1 MATEVIMPA
10 LSPAQETGILIEWFK
25 EEGDLIEKGEPLME
39 VETDKAN
46 VEVEAT
52 TTGILANITVNL
64 GDEIPVGK
72 VIALILADGESAPES
87 KKEYSSSETKVS
99 EEDTAQLQ
107 TTISNPLDP
116 SANLP
121 TNKIVA
127 SPKVR
132 QYAKKEGIDLSFIK
146 GSGPNG
152 VILME
157 DVLVNQSSTE
167 KEEND
172 IPTSKGWRLMAD
184 RLTESWSS
192 APHFNLVRHL
202 DVSNLV
208 TYKKQVQEKN
218 SNRLTYT
225 DLLIKLV
232 SITLKE
238 HPRINASWIDNKI
251 VKNSE
256 INVGLAVDFDGGLI
270 VPVIHKTDELS
281 LGEITNRRKD
291 LITRTQAGKLRSG
304 DLDRGTFTISNLGM
318 FDVDSF
324 NAIINPPQAAILA
337 VGRIVD
343 KVVPVD
349 GLPAVRPILTLN
361 LSFDHR
367 VVDGVRGAEFLKTLS
382 NLIENPLQSG

>member
-72 VIALILADGESAPES
+72 VIALILADGESVTES

-116 SANLP
+116 SAKLP

-132 QYAKKEGIDLSFIK
+132 QYAKIEGIDLSFIK

-167 KEEND
+167 TEEND

-349 GLPAVRPILTLN
+349 GLPAIRPILTLN

>member
-1 MATEVIMPA
+1 LATEVIMPA

-87 KKEYSSSETKVS
+87 NKENSSTESKVS
-99 EEDTAQLQ
+99 EDTAQLQ
-107 TTISNPLDP
+107 TTISNPLDQ

-121 TNKIVA
+121 TNKIVT

-132 QYAKKEGIDLSFIK
+132 QYATNKGIDLSFIK

-157 DVLVNQSSTE
+157 DVLVKKSSTDV
-167 KEEND
+167 EEND
-172 IPTSKGWRLMAD
+172 ITTSKGWRLMAD

-208 TYKKQVQEKN
+208 AYKKQVQEKN

-232 SITLKE
+232 SISLKE

-304 DLDRGTFTISNLGM
+304 DMDRGTFTISNLGM

-367 VVDGVRGAEFLKTLS
+367 VVDGVRGAEFLQTLS
-382 NLIENPLQSG
+382 NLIENPLQFG

>member
-1 MATEVIMPA
+1 LATEVIMPA

-72 VIALILADGESAPES
+72 VIALILADGESVPES

-167 KEEND
+167 TEEND

-349 GLPAVRPILTLN
+349 GLPEIRPILTLN

-367 VVDGVRGAEFLKTLS
+367 VVDGVRGAEFLQTLS
-382 NLIENPLQSG
+382 SLIENPLQFG

>member
-87 KKEYSSSETKVS
+87 NKEYSSSETKVS

-167 KEEND
+167 TEEND

-349 GLPAVRPILTLN
+349 GQPEVRPILTLN

-367 VVDGVRGAEFLKTLS
+367 VVDGVRGAEFLQTLS
-382 NLIENPLQSG
+382 NLIENPLQFG

>member
-1 MATEVIMPA
+1 LATEVIMPA

-167 KEEND
+167 TEEND

>member
-46 VEVEAT
+46 VEVEAA

-72 VIALILADGESAPES
+72 VIALILADGESVTES

-99 EEDTAQLQ
+99 EEDTPQLQ

-116 SANLP
+116 SAKLP

-132 QYAKKEGIDLSFIK
+132 QYAKIEGIDLSFIK

-167 KEEND
+167 TEEND

>member
-1 MATEVIMPA
+1 MPA

-167 KEEND
+167 TEEND

-367 VVDGVRGAEFLKTLS
+367 VVDGVRGAKFLQTLS
-382 NLIENPLQSG
+382 NLIENPLQFG

>member
-1 MATEVIMPA
+1 MPA

-39 VETDKAN
+39 IETDKAN

-72 VIALILADGESAPES
+72 VIALILADGESVPES

-107 TTISNPLDP
+107 TTISSPLDP

-167 KEEND
+167 TEEND

-232 SITLKE
+232 SIALKE

>member
-72 VIALILADGESAPES
+72 VIALILADGESVTES

-167 KEEND
+167 TEEND

-367 VVDGVRGAEFLKTLS
+367 VVDGVRGAEFLKMLS
-382 NLIENPLQSG
+382 NLIENPLQFG

>member
-1 MATEVIMPA
+1 
-10 LSPAQETGILIEWFK
+10 
-25 EEGDLIEKGEPLME
+25 
-39 VETDKAN
+39 
-46 VEVEAT
+46 
-52 TTGILANITVNL
+52 L

-72 VIALILADGESAPES
+72 VIALILADGESVPES

-167 KEEND
+167 TEEND

-367 VVDGVRGAEFLKTLS
+367 VVDGVRGAKFLKTLS

>member
-1 MATEVIMPA
+1 MPA

-72 VIALILADGESAPES
+72 VIALILADGESVPES

-157 DVLVNQSSTE
+157 DVLVNQSSSET
-167 KEEND
+167 EEND

-208 TYKKQVQEKN
+208 TYKKQVHEKN

>member
-167 KEEND
+167 TEVND

-367 VVDGVRGAEFLKTLS
+367 VVDGVRGAKFLKTLS

>member
-1 MATEVIMPA
+1 MPA

-167 KEEND
+167 TEEND

-367 VVDGVRGAEFLKTLS
+367 VVDGVRGAKFLKTLS

>member
-25 EEGDLIEKGEPLME
+25 EEGVLIEKGEPLME

-167 KEEND
+167 TEEND

-367 VVDGVRGAEFLKTLS
+367 VVDGVRGAKFLKTLS

>member
-72 VIALILADGESAPES
+72 VIALILADGESVPES

-167 KEEND
+167 TEEND

-382 NLIENPLQSG
+382 NLIENPFQSG

>member
-1 MATEVIMPA
+1 MPA

-167 KEEND
+167 TEEND

-367 VVDGVRGAEFLKTLS
+367 VVDGVRGAEFLQTLS
-382 NLIENPLQSG
+382 NLIENPLQFG

>member
-72 VIALILADGESAPES
+72 VIALILADGESVPES
-87 KKEYSSSETKVS
+87 NKEYSSSETKVS

-167 KEEND
+167 TEEND

-367 VVDGVRGAEFLKTLS
+367 VVDGVRGAKFLKTLS

>member
-1 MATEVIMPA
+1 LATEVIMPA

-72 VIALILADGESAPES
+72 VIALILADGESVPES

-167 KEEND
+167 TEEND

-208 TYKKQVQEKN
+208 TYKKQVHEKN

>member
-72 VIALILADGESAPES
+72 VIALILADGESVPES

-157 DVLVNQSSTE
+157 DVLVNQSPTE
-167 KEEND
+167 TEEND

>member
-1 MATEVIMPA
+1 LATEIIMPA

-39 VETDKAN
+39 VETDKSN

-87 KKEYSSSETKVS
+87 NKENSSTESKVS
-99 EEDTAQLQ
+99 EDTAQLQ
-107 TTISNPLDP
+107 TTISNPLDQ
-116 SANLP
+116 SVNLP
-121 TNKIVA
+121 TNKIVT

-132 QYAKKEGIDLSFIK
+132 QYATKKGIDLSFIK

-157 DVLVNQSSTE
+157 DVLINQSSTDV
-167 KEEND
+167 EEND

-232 SITLKE
+232 SISLKE

-304 DLDRGTFTISNLGM
+304 DMDRGTFTISNLGM

-349 GLPAVRPILTLN
+349 GLPVVRPILTLN

-367 VVDGVRGAEFLKTLS
+367 VVDGVRGAEFLQTLS
-382 NLIENPLQSG
+382 NLIQNPLQFG

>member
-1 MATEVIMPA
+1 LATEVIMPA

-116 SANLP
+116 SAKLP

-132 QYAKKEGIDLSFIK
+132 QYAKIEGIDLSFIK

-167 KEEND
+167 TEEND

-367 VVDGVRGAEFLKTLS
+367 VVDGVRGAKFLKTLS

>member
-1 MATEVIMPA
+1 LATEVIMPA

-167 KEEND
+167 TEEND

-367 VVDGVRGAEFLKTLS
+367 VVDGVRGAEFLQTLS
-382 NLIENPLQSG
+382 NLIENPLQFG

>member
-10 LSPAQETGILIEWFK
+10 LSPAQKTGILIEWFK
-25 EEGDLIEKGEPLME
+25 EEGDLIEKGELLME

-87 KKEYSSSETKVS
+87 NKEYSSTELKVS

-116 SANLP
+116 SADLP

-132 QYAKKEGIDLSFIK
+132 QYAKKEGIDLSLIK

-167 KEEND
+167 TEEND

-192 APHFNLVRHL
+192 APHFNLVRDL

-208 TYKKQVQEKN
+208 TYKKQVQDKI

-232 SITLKE
+232 SIALKE
-238 HPRINASWIDNKI
+238 HPRINASWIDNNI

-291 LITRTQAGKLRSG
+291 LITRIQAGKLLSG
-304 DLDRGTFTISNLGM
+304 DLDSGTFTISNLGM

-324 NAIINPPQAAILA
+324 NAIINPPQSAILA

-343 KVVPVD
+343 KVVPID

>member
-72 VIALILADGESAPES
+72 VIALILADGESVPES

-107 TTISNPLDP
+107 TTISSPLDP

-132 QYAKKEGIDLSFIK
+132 QYAKKEGIDLSLIK

-167 KEEND
+167 TEEND

-208 TYKKQVQEKN
+208 TYKKQVQDKI

-232 SITLKE
+232 SIALKE

>member
-167 KEEND
+167 TEEND

-256 INVGLAVDFDGGLI
+256 INVGLAVDIDGGLI

-318 FDVDSF
+318 FNVDSF

-367 VVDGVRGAEFLKTLS
+367 VVDGVRGAKFLKTLS

>member
-72 VIALILADGESAPES
+72 VIALILADGESVPES

-167 KEEND
+167 TEEND
-172 IPTSKGWRLMAD
+172 IPTSKGWLLMAD

-202 DVSNLV
+202 DVSN
-208 TYKKQVQEKN
+208 
-218 SNRLTYT
+218 
-225 DLLIKLV
+225 
-232 SITLKE
+232 
-238 HPRINASWIDNKI
+238 
-251 VKNSE
+251 
-256 INVGLAVDFDGGLI
+256 
-270 VPVIHKTDELS
+270 
-281 LGEITNRRKD
+281 
-291 LITRTQAGKLRSG
+291 
-304 DLDRGTFTISNLGM
+304 
-318 FDVDSF
+318 
-324 NAIINPPQAAILA
+324 
-337 VGRIVD
+337 
-343 KVVPVD
+343 
-349 GLPAVRPILTLN
+349 
-361 LSFDHR
+361 
-367 VVDGVRGAEFLKTLS
+367 
-382 NLIENPLQSG
+382 

>member
-167 KEEND
+167 TEEND

-318 FDVDSF
+318 FVVDSF

-367 VVDGVRGAEFLKTLS
+367 VVDGVRGAEFLQTLS

>member
-72 VIALILADGESAPES
+72 VIALILADGESVPES

-167 KEEND
+167 TEEND
-172 IPTSKGWRLMAD
+172 IPTNKGWRLMAD

-208 TYKKQVQEKN
+208 TYKKQFQEKN

>member
-72 VIALILADGESAPES
+72 VIALILADGESVPES

-146 GSGPNG
+146 GSGTNG

-167 KEEND
+167 TEEND

-208 TYKKQVQEKN
+208 NYKKQVQEKN

>member
-10 LSPAQETGILIEWFK
+10 LSPAQKTGILIEWFK
-25 EEGDLIEKGEPLME
+25 EEGDLIEKGELLME

-72 VIALILADGESAPES
+72 VIALILADGESVPES

-107 TTISNPLDP
+107 TTISSPLDP

-132 QYAKKEGIDLSFIK
+132 QYAKKEGIDLSLIK

-167 KEEND
+167 TEEND

-192 APHFNLVRHL
+192 APHFNLVRDL

-232 SITLKE
+232 SIALKE
-238 HPRINASWIDNKI
+238 HPRINASWIDNNI

-291 LITRTQAGKLRSG
+291 LITRIQAGKLLSG
-304 DLDRGTFTISNLGM
+304 DLDSGTFTISNLGM

-324 NAIINPPQAAILA
+324 NAIINPPQSAILA

-343 KVVPVD
+343 KVVPID

>member
-87 KKEYSSSETKVS
+87 NKEYSSSETKVS

-167 KEEND
+167 TEEND

-349 GLPAVRPILTLN
+349 GLPEVRPILTLN

-382 NLIENPLQSG
+382 NLIENPLQFG

>member
-1 MATEVIMPA
+1 LATEVIMPA

-72 VIALILADGESAPES
+72 VIALILADGESVPES

-167 KEEND
+167 TEEND

-349 GLPAVRPILTLN
+349 GLPVVRPILTLN

>member
-25 EEGDLIEKGEPLME
+25 EEGDLIEKGELLME

-87 KKEYSSSETKVS
+87 NKEYSSTELKVS

-107 TTISNPLDP
+107 TTISNPLEP
-116 SANLP
+116 SADLP

-167 KEEND
+167 TEEND

-232 SITLKE
+232 SIALKE

>member
-10 LSPAQETGILIEWFK
+10 LSPAQKTGILIEWFK
-25 EEGDLIEKGEPLME
+25 EEGDLIEKGELLME

-87 KKEYSSSETKVS
+87 NKEYSSSELKVS

-116 SANLP
+116 SADIP

-132 QYAKKEGIDLSFIK
+132 QYAKKEGIDLSLIK

-167 KEEND
+167 TEEND

-192 APHFNLVRHL
+192 APHFNLVRDL

-208 TYKKQVQEKN
+208 TYKKQVQDKI

-232 SITLKE
+232 SIALKE
-238 HPRINASWIDNKI
+238 HPRINASWIDNNI

-304 DLDRGTFTISNLGM
+304 DLARGTFTISNLGM

-324 NAIINPPQAAILA
+324 NAIINPPQSAILA

-343 KVVPVD
+343 KVVPID

>member
-1 MATEVIMPA
+1 MPA

-72 VIALILADGESAPES
+72 VIALILADGESVPES

-99 EEDTAQLQ
+99 EEDAAQLQ
-107 TTISNPLDP
+107 TTISSPLDP

-167 KEEND
+167 TEEND

-367 VVDGVRGAEFLKTLS
+367 VVDGVRGAKFLKTLS

>member
-72 VIALILADGESAPES
+72 VIALILADGESVPES

-167 KEEND
+167 TEEND
-172 IPTSKGWRLMAD
+172 IPTSKGWRLMAY

-367 VVDGVRGAEFLKTLS
+367 VVDGVRGAEFLQTLS
-382 NLIENPLQSG
+382 NLIENPLKFG

>member
-87 KKEYSSSETKVS
+87 NKENSSTESKVS
-99 EEDTAQLQ
+99 EDTAQLQ
-107 TTISNPLDP
+107 TTISNPLDQ

-121 TNKIVA
+121 TNKIVT

-132 QYAKKEGIDLSFIK
+132 QYATKKGINLSFIK

-157 DVLVNQSSTE
+157 DVLVNQSSTDV
-167 KEEND
+167 EEND

-367 VVDGVRGAEFLKTLS
+367 VVDGVRGAKFLKTLS